1 MTEHN
6 LLIRLLFPND
16 GISVEQGKGWSK
28 QRIPLYM
35 SNINFTVEQLRN
47 EQNDIMIIGITFASE
62 HDLLLYRLKFNNTFT
77 EI

>member
-1 MTEHN
+1 
-6 LLIRLLFPND
+6 
-16 GISVEQGKGWSK
+16 
-28 QRIPLYM
+28 M